1 MNVFQTIVGKM
12 KYYLEHGDHERD
24 MYYKTGKDR
33 SLRMSRFYYNKAL
46 TLCDLLYFDLDYL
59 SKSEYDNIRNHIFG
73 I

>member
-1 MNVFQTIVGKM
+1 MDVIQTIVGKM
-12 KYYLEHGDHERD
+12 KYYLEQADHERD
-24 MYYKTGKDR
+24 MYYKTGKYK

-59 SKSEYDNIRNHIFG
+59 SETEYDNIRNHILG